1 MFMRK
6 LFFLLLVLPLA
17 FLTNAT
23 KSDLPKNGN
32 THIIKGAK
40 TQVFKT
46 GKTLVRK
53 SLLHAGKKTITDVSF
68 FDYCLTY
75 EWMWCDTH
83 LSTISYC
90 GPYSWQDAYNW
101 QASAY
106 DSNVFFLDQTC
117 HVAPN

>member
-1 MFMRK
+1 MRK

-53 SLLHAGKKTITDVSF
+53 SLLHAGRKTI
-68 FDYCLTY
+68 
-75 EWMWCDTH
+75 
-83 LSTISYC
+83 
-90 GPYSWQDAYNW
+90 
-101 QASAY
+101 
-106 DSNVFFLDQTC
+106 
-117 HVAPN
+117 

>member
-53 SLLHAGKKTITDVSF
+53 SLLHAGRKTIRAVSF

-75 EWMWCDTH
+75 EWQDCDPQIIYPVPVC
-83 LSTISYC
+83 S
-90 GPYSWQDAYNW
+90 PYSWQDAYN
-101 QASAY
+101 AEANLYSGNVAY
-106 DSNVFFLDQTC
+106 LAHC
-117 HVAPN
+117 HDPE